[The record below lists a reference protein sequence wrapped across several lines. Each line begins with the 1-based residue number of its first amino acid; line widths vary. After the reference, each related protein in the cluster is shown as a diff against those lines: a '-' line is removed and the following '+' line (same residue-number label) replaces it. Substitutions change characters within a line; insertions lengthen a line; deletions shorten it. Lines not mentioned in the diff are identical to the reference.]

1 MKVCKAFIAFIP
13 SKTLKELFFLPKN
26 KTLSLS
32 QISQYFYEYKN
43 QKRSKFSSLKK
54 ERRYCGQF
62 FYLFF
67 KYPNVKSSIL
77 GCFGEWNG
85 GGGWKWI
92 LGNKKRV
99 GFIGRSLWKATINP
113 AYGRFKRKYK

>member
-1 MKVCKAFIAFIP
+1 LFNESLRGFHRLH
-13 SKTLKELFFLPKN
+13 SLKDFERAFFLPKN

-43 QKRSKFSSLKK
+43 QKRSNFSSLKK

-85 GGGWKWI
+85 GGGV
-92 LGNKKRV
+92 GNGFWGIKKEWD
-99 GFIGRSLWKATINP
+99 L
-113 AYGRFKRKYK
+113 